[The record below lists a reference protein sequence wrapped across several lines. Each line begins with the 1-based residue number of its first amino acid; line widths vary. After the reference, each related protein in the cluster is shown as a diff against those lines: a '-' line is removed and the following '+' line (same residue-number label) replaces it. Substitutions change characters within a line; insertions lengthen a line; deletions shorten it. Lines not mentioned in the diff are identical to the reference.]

1 MRKRVRAAIYF
12 QMFSPYIMARL
23 KAASQVCDVIGIEGS
38 RLSAAYAWDPIL
50 EDQSFERR
58 TLFVESSIEEV
69 EPAKVIAAVRSA
81 LDASDPDVVVAGGWS
96 QSDALAML
104 LWARR
109 RNRPAILM
117 SESTA
122 IDAKRHWLREGIK
135 RRIVSQFD
143 AALVGGKPQEDYA
156 VALGMTRERV
166 FRGYNVVDN
175 DFFAEGAQAAR
186 EDAENLRPKLGLPE
200 YYFLASNRFIEKK
213 NLARLIEA
221 YRRYHAQSVGDPWH
235 LVMLGD
241 GPLRSTLEGQVREA
255 GLARHVHFRGFKQ
268 YQELPAYFA
277 LAGAFCH
284 VSTVEQWGLV
294 VNEAMASGLP
304 VMVSRNC
311 GCAHDLVLDG
321 FNGYVVDPYDVAQM
335 AGRLEQLASAVDL
348 SAMGQASRG
357 LVAAYHP
364 SQFGAGL
371 QNALAAL
378 DGKPVQ
384 TMHWLD
390 RQLVDRLARRKAEV
404 GK

>member
-23 KAASQVCDVIGIEGS
+23 KAASKVCDVFGIEGS
-38 RLSAAYAWDPIL
+38 RRSAAYAWDPIL
-50 EDQSFERR
+50 EDQTFERR
-58 TLFVESSIEEV
+58 TLFVDSSIEEV
-69 EPAKVIAAVRSA
+69 EPAKVIAAVWSA

-117 SESTA
+117 SESTE

-135 RRIVSQFD
+135 RRIVRQFD
-143 AALVGGKPQEDYA
+143 AALVGGEPQEDYA
-156 VALGMTRERV
+156 VALGMNRERV
-166 FRGYNVVDN
+166 FHGYNVVDN
-175 DFFAEGAQAAR
+175 DFFAEGAQAAL
-186 EDAENLRPKLGLPE
+186 EDAENLRSKLGLPK

-221 YRRYHAQSVGDPWH
+221 YGRYHTQSVGEPWH

-241 GPLRSTLEGQVREA
+241 GPLRSKLEGQVREA

-268 YQELPAYFA
+268 YHELPAYFA

-311 GCAHDLVLDG
+311 GCAHDLVQDG
-321 FNGYVVDPYDVAQM
+321 FNGYLVDPYDVAQM
-335 AGRLEQLASAVDL
+335 ACRLEELASAVDL
-348 SAMGQASRG
+348 SGMGQVSRD

-390 RQLVDRLARRKAEV
+390 RKLVDRLARRKAEV